1 MFQLDPNSA
10 SFVIKYIQRMLLN
23 VITDNAII
31 QQKVNKSAEIDQV
44 QITIPVEYLICF
56 TDLINSVNVIS
67 FSLSKSDQ
75 IKHILVFINLFF
87 FSLR

>member
-1 MFQLDPNSA
+1 LFQLDPNSA